1 MVKRVCLVLISSF
14 LMVSNLNAAELSQT
28 ALVEIQALKKQEV
41 NDLQEF
47 VGTVNFDKKS
57 KIASQSSGIA
67 KKINFEVG
75 QKVKKDEVLVQIDSD
90 ILEAQ
95 IKASS
100 SAVNMYEVQ
109 LKNAKKNYDRYSAL
123 LEKKSIAQKAFDDSK
138 VEFDIAN
145 ENLISAKAKLNELN
159 IQKSKKVIKA
169 PYSGVIVEKNIN
181 INEWLDTG
189 SQIATIVN
197 TQELEVIFNLPI
209 SFIGGLKNG
218 DEYDINISDE
228 IIKAKLYAAIPSG
241 DKLTR
246 TFPVRF
252 KADAKDKFIFD
263 GASAKISF
271 AKESKTQALVINR
284 DAVIKRFNMDVIFTV
299 VNDKAVMIPVKV
311 LTYFGLNA
319 AIMADGL
326 VEGMPIVTK
335 GNERVF
341 PDMTVQ
347 ILNNS
352 QSK

>member
-1 MVKRVCLVLISSF
+1 MIKKISLVLVSSF
-14 LMVSNLNAAELSQT
+14 LMFSNLNAAEVSQI
-28 ALVEIQALKKQEV
+28 ALVETQALKKQEV

-57 KIASQSSGIA
+57 KIASETSGVV
-67 KKINFEVG
+67 KKISFEVG
-75 QKVKKDEVLVQIDSD
+75 QKVKKDEVLIQIDSD
-90 ILEAQ
+90 ILDAQ
-95 IKASS
+95 IKASQ

-109 LKNAKKNYDRYSAL
+109 LKNTKKNYDRFSAL
-123 LEKKSIAQKAFDDSK
+123 IEKKSISQKVFDDSK
-138 VEFDIAN
+138 VEYDVAS
-145 ENLISAKAKLNELN
+145 ENLISAKAKLNELS
-159 IQKSKKVIKA
+159 IQKSKKIIKA

-263 GASAKISF
+263 GASAKINF
-271 AKESKTQALVINR
+271 AKESKSVALVINR
-284 DAVIKRFNMDVIFTV
+284 DAVIKRFNMDVVFTV

-311 LTYFGLNA
+311 ITYFGLNA

-341 PDMTVQ
+341 PDMQVQ
-347 ILNNS
+347 VLNNS

>member
-1 MVKRVCLVLISSF
+1 MIKRISLVLVSSF
-14 LMVSNLNAAELSQT
+14 LMFSNLNAAEVSQT
-28 ALVEIQALKKQEV
+28 ALVETQALKKQEV

-57 KIASQSSGIA
+57 KIASETSGVV
-67 KKINFEVG
+67 KKISFEVG
-75 QKVKKDEVLVQIDSD
+75 QKVKKDEVLIQIDSD
-90 ILEAQ
+90 ILDAQ
-95 IKASS
+95 IKASQ

-109 LKNAKKNYDRYSAL
+109 LKNTKKNYDRFSAL
-123 LEKKSIAQKAFDDSK
+123 IEKKSISQKVFDDSK
-138 VEFDIAN
+138 VEYDVAS
-145 ENLISAKAKLNELN
+145 ENLISAKAKLNELS
-159 IQKSKKVIKA
+159 IQKSKKIIKA

-263 GASAKISF
+263 GASAKINF
-271 AKESKTQALVINR
+271 AKETKNIALVINR
-284 DAVIKRFNMDVIFTV
+284 DAVIKRFNMDVVFTIA
-299 VNDKAVMIPVKV
+299 NDKAVMIPVKV
-311 LTYFGLNA
+311 ITYFGLNA

-341 PDMTVQ
+341 PDMQVQ
-347 ILNNS
+347 VLNNS

>member
-1 MVKRVCLVLISSF
+1 MIKKISLVLVSTF
-14 LMVSNLNAAELSQT
+14 LMFSNLNAAAPQA
-28 ALVEIQALKKQEV
+28 ALVETQELKKQEV

-57 KIASQSSGIA
+57 KIASESSGVV
-67 KKINFEVG
+67 KKISFEVG

-90 ILEAQ
+90 ILDAQ
-95 IKASS
+95 IKASQA
-100 SAVNMYEVQ
+100 AVNMYEVQ

-123 LEKKSIAQKAFDDSK
+123 IEKNSISQKVFDDAK
-138 VEFDIAN
+138 VEYDVAN
-145 ENLISAKAKLNELN
+145 ENLISSKAKLNELT

-181 INEWLDTG
+181 LNEWLDIG
-189 SQIATIVN
+189 SLTATIVN
-197 TQELEVIFNLPI
+197 TEELEITFNLPI
-209 SFIGGLKNG
+209 SFIGGLKSG
-218 DEYDINISDE
+218 DDYDINISDE

-252 KADAKDKFIFD
+252 KAEAGDKFIFD
-263 GASAKISF
+263 GASAKINF
-271 AKESKTQALVINR
+271 AKETKNIALVINR
-284 DAVIKRFNMDVIFTV
+284 DAVIKRFNMDVIFTI
-299 VNDKAVMIPVKV
+299 VNEKAVMIPVKV
-311 LTYFGLNA
+311 ITYFGLNA
-319 AIMADGL
+319 AIMGEGL
-326 VEGMPIVTK
+326 AEGMPIVTK

-341 PDMTVQ
+341 PDMPVK

>member
-1 MVKRVCLVLISSF
+1 MLKKILLSTVFAFCV
-14 LMVSNLNAAELSQT
+14 LNAQEAPRAS
-28 ALVEIQALKKQEV
+28 LVEVQTLKKQEV

-90 ILEAQ
+90 ILESQ
-95 IKASS
+95 IKASM
-100 SAVNMYEVQ
+100 ADVNMYEVQ
-109 LKNAKKNYDRYSAL
+109 LKNAKKNYDRYNAL
-123 LEKKSIAQKAFDDSK
+123 VEKKSISQKVFDDAK
-138 VEFDIAN
+138 VEYDVAN
-145 ENLISAKAKLNELN
+145 ENLISSKAKLNELN

-181 INEWLDTG
+181 LDEWLNQG

-197 TQELEVIFNLPI
+197 TQELEVVFNLPI
-209 SFIGGLKNG
+209 TFIGGLKSG
-218 DEYDINISDE
+218 DVYDINISDE

-252 KADAKDKFIFD
+252 KADAGEKFIFD

-271 AKESKTQALVINR
+271 AKETKTQALVINR

-299 VNDKAVMIPVKV
+299 VENKAVMIPVKV
-311 LTYFGLNA
+311 ITYFGLNA
-319 AIMADGL
+319 AIMGEGL
-326 VEGMPIVTK
+326 VERMQIVTK
-335 GNERVF
+335 GNERIF
-341 PDMTVQ
+341 PDMPVQ
-347 ILNNS
+347 VLNNT
-352 QSK
+352 QNK

>member
-1 MVKRVCLVLISSF
+1 MLKKILLSTVFAFCV
-14 LMVSNLNAAELSQT
+14 LNAQEAPRAS
-28 ALVEIQALKKQEV
+28 LVEVQTLKKQEV

-90 ILEAQ
+90 ILESQ
-95 IKASS
+95 IKASM
-100 SAVNMYEVQ
+100 ADVNMYEVQ
-109 LKNAKKNYDRYSAL
+109 LKNAKKNYDRYNAL
-123 LEKKSIAQKAFDDSK
+123 VEKKSISQKVFDDAK
-138 VEFDIAN
+138 VEYDVAN
-145 ENLISAKAKLNELN
+145 ENLISSKAKLNELN

-181 INEWLDTG
+181 LDEWLNQG

-197 TQELEVIFNLPI
+197 TQELEVVFNLPI
-209 SFIGGLKNG
+209 TFIGGLKSG
-218 DEYDINISDE
+218 DDYDINISDE

-252 KADAKDKFIFD
+252 KADAGEKFIFD

-271 AKESKTQALVINR
+271 AKETKTQALVINR

-299 VNDKAVMIPVKV
+299 VENKAVMIPVKV
-311 LTYFGLNA
+311 ITYFGLNA
-319 AIMADGL
+319 AIMGEGL
-326 VEGMPIVTK
+326 VENMPIVTK
-335 GNERVF
+335 GNERIF
-341 PDMTVQ
+341 PDMPIQ
-347 ILNNS
+347 ILNNT
-352 QSK
+352 QNK